1 MTHLSSAALQ
11 AVAKR
16 EAYTTLH
23 NRFVQVFALVM
34 WGSST
39 AVAVFTGNDASVPF
53 AVLLLWLY
61 IIPLFAL
68 LIGVHTVHEERDE
81 QPFLLSQPVPR
92 DTFVIGKLAMLV
104 ALITAVLAGALV
116 PVAIVAPG
124 GGWPLIF
131 GLGLALALI
140 GVSVG
145 LAIGH
150 YARSSVRGLMGALLL
165 WFVGL
170 VLYDFAT
177 LALVDVP
184 FIHNRPALWIGVL
197 LLNPLD
203 AVRLAGLMGL
213 EAVPFTVPGAQQWV
227 EPLLNQLPLWV
238 AALTVGWTAAATT
251 WARRQLNRH
260 DVQ

>member
-1 MTHLSSAALQ
+1 MTPLPLSAFRAL
-11 AVAKR
+11 AIR
-16 EAYTTLH
+16 EGYTALH
-23 NRFVQVFALVM
+23 NRFVQAFALVV
-34 WGSST
+34 WASST

-61 IIPLFAL
+61 VVPLFAL
-68 LIGVHTVHEERDE
+68 LIGVRTIHEERDE
-81 QPFLLSQPVPR
+81 HPFLLSQPVPR
-92 DTFVIGKLAMLV
+92 ATFIIAKLTTLV
-104 ALITAVLAGALV
+104 GLIAAVLAAALV
-116 PVAIVAPG
+116 PVALAAPG
-124 GGWPLIF
+124 GGWMLIF

-145 LAIGH
+145 LALGQ
-150 YARSSVRGLMGALLL
+150 YAQSAVRGLMGALLL

-177 LALVDVP
+177 LALVQVP
-184 FIHNRPALWIGVL
+184 FMHGQPALWMGIL

-213 EAVPFTVPGAQQWV
+213 EAVPFTVPGAQQWA
-227 EPLLNQLPLWV
+227 EPLLNRLDIWV
-238 AALTVGWTAAATT
+238 AALTLVWTAVAVEWT
-251 WARRQLNRH
+251 RRHLNRY

>member
-131 GLGLALALI
+131 GLGLALTLI

-145 LAIGH
+145 LALGH

-177 LALVDVP
+177 LALVEVP
-184 FIHNRPALWIGVL
+184 FIQDRPALWIGVL
-197 LLNPLD
+197 LLNPFD

-213 EAVPFTVPGAQQWV
+213 EAVPFTVPGAQQWA
-227 EPLLNQLPLWV
+227 EPLLNQLGLWV